1 LDLLKLVI
9 TAVRMFLRFLIA
21 MGHCTPGLDHA
32 IPTTA
37 RWRLAT
43 LPKYLS
49 TEAVERVIASCDL
62 STLIGVRD
70 RAVLLLLA
78 RLGLRA
84 GDVAGLELT
93 AIDWSVGT
101 LQVAG
106 KNRQETQLPLPQDVG
121 DAVLAYLAR
130 RPEVKD
136 AHVFI
141 TAVAPLKRLSYQT
154 VGKIVTRAI
163 HRAGIETP
171 IHGGQVLRHSVATAM
186 LREGIP
192 LPYIPHFSKAISR

>member
-1 LDLLKLVI
+1 L
-9 TAVRMFLRFLIA
+9 A
-21 MGHCTPGLDHA
+21 
-32 IPTTA
+32 A
-37 RWRLAT
+37 RYKRAGGFWQA
-43 LPKYLS
+43 P
-49 TEAVERVIASCDL
+49 ANVERVIASCDL

-136 AHVFI
+136 THVFI
-141 TAVAPLKRLSYQT
+141 TAVAPFKRLSY
-154 VGKIVTRAI
+154 
-163 HRAGIETP
+163 
-171 IHGGQVLRHSVATAM
+171 
-186 LREGIP
+186 
-192 LPYIPHFSKAISR
+192 